1 MSSPQHAGS
10 TQKGWAHLLL
20 DHPYVLLVLAPVFWG
35 GNITAGKLAVGQ
47 IAPEM
52 LVLGRWVGASLILLP
67 FAWNAI
73 RRDWPKIMPG
83 LPALFFYGAL
93 GFAGF
98 NMAMYTAAA
107 YTAAVNASIEQ
118 AAIPVLVLLGNFL
131 IFSVRPRLLQIVG
144 LILTIIGV
152 IWVATHGEP
161 ARLLHLDVNFGDALV
176 LLACLFYAAYSLTL
190 RYRPDISWMSFIF
203 ITALSALVA
212 SLIFTMFS
220 PGGIAATIP
229 KAAEITP
236 LGWACLAYVMVFPS
250 ILAQLCYARGLH
262 LVGPNRAS
270 IFINLLPLTGTI
282 LSVLIIGERLEP
294 FHMVAA
300 ILVIAGIVLAEYSVR
315 RNK

>member
-1 MSSPQHAGS
+1 MSSSPEARTEH
-10 TQKGWAHLLL
+10 KGWAHLLL

-52 LVLGRWVGASLILLP
+52 LVLGRWVGATLILLP
-67 FAWNAI
+67 FAWNNVV
-73 RRDWPKIMPG
+73 RDWSKVVPG
-83 LPALFFYGAL
+83 LPALIFYGAL

-118 AAIPVLVLLGNFL
+118 AAIPVLVLIGNFL
-131 IFSVRPRLLQIVG
+131 IFAVRPRLLQIVG
-144 LILTIIGV
+144 LILTIVGV

-190 RYRPDISWMSFIF
+190 RYRPDISWVSFIF
-203 ITALSALVA
+203 VTALSALAA
-212 SLIFTMFS
+212 SLVFTAFS
-220 PGGIAATIP
+220 PGGISGTMP
-229 KAAEITP
+229 KVAEITP
-236 LGWACLAYVMVFPS
+236 MGWACLAYVLIFPS

-262 LVGPNRAS
+262 FVGPNRAS

-282 LSVLIIGERLEP
+282 LSVLIIGERLES
-294 FHMVAA
+294 FHLVAA
-300 ILVIAGIVLAEYSVR
+300 VLVIAGIVLAEFSVR
-315 RNK
+315 RAK

>member
-152 IWVATHGEP
+152 II
-161 ARLLHLDVNFGDALV
+161 LLMPV
-176 LLACLFYAAYSLTL
+176 L
-190 RYRPDISWMSFIF
+190 
-203 ITALSALVA
+203 
-212 SLIFTMFS
+212 
-220 PGGIAATIP
+220 
-229 KAAEITP
+229 
-236 LGWACLAYVMVFPS
+236 
-250 ILAQLCYARGLH
+250 
-262 LVGPNRAS
+262 
-270 IFINLLPLTGTI
+270 
-282 LSVLIIGERLEP
+282 
-294 FHMVAA
+294 
-300 ILVIAGIVLAEYSVR
+300 R
-315 RNK
+315 RNWREFNRKS